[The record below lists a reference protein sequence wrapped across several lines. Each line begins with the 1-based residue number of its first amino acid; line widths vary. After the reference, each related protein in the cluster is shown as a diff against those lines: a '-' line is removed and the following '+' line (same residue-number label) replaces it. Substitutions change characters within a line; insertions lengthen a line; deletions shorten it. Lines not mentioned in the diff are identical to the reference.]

1 MFEIRFLG
9 IYLKRDSPVKNTVHA
24 MCLSAAKKRR
34 DQILRCLPDSFFCF
48 IYLLFGLLVF
58 FCPNISQFIHLPPNY
73 HLRGVAAGF
82 AEKIDSIV
90 WLFCFFFPRGLIK

>member
-9 IYLKRDSPVKNTVHA
+9 VYLKRDSPVKNTVHA

-34 DQILRCLPDSFFCF
+34 DQILRCLPDSFFVLF
-48 IYLLFGLLVF
+48 IYCLACFF